1 MNKKLTYHRINNMP
15 EIKVALCEDNE
26 DFRDSLLQFIDDT
39 PGYRVTAS
47 LCSAETILDVIAS
60 EEPDVV
66 LMDLRMPGQDR
77 IEAEH
82 VREQLSHSCLLAM
95 SFANDPETKN
105 LAKAYGAVKLLDK
118 INLASTLLPAIE
130 ECMRDNRKAQH
141 A

>member
-1 MNKKLTYHRINNMP
+1 VGAQIRVLIAEDSEMMRKAICKLLSDEPQIAVCGQASDYTELLRIHD
-15 EIKVALCEDNE
+15 ECD
-26 DFRDSLLQFIDDT
+26 
-39 PGYRVTAS
+39 
-47 LCSAETILDVIAS
+47 
-60 EEPDVV
+60 PDVV